1 MRRPIALV
9 ALAALA
15 GLALTA
21 GLVLTGHTAGH
32 DELFGRISGQVQ
44 DWTRGTQS
52 RSAEERYVP
61 GRVLVKFKEFIPDW
75 LAEWRIETYPVLV
88 GFRLPR
94 IKTFILTLTQDTS
107 VEEAVAALR
116 LNPEVE
122 YAEPDYIAS
131 AQLTPNDPFF
141 SYQYALSNTGQ
152 EIHIPGSPL
161 GKLSADIKAAAAW
174 EETTGDQKVIV
185 AVLDTGVDLL
195 HPDLKNKLASSGRD
209 FVNGDFDAS
218 DDHGHG
224 TYIAGIIGA
233 ETDNGLG
240 IAGAAW
246 KCKIL
251 PVKVLDNT
259 ALGEYSKIA
268 LGILYAADNGAK
280 VINLSLGYTEH
291 SATLRDAV
299 KYAFDQGLVL
309 VAGTGNGGGPVE
321 FPAAYD
327 AYCLAAAAT
336 DYNDARPAWSN
347 FGSEVD
353 VAAPGVSIFST
364 VPQGFYG
371 PGSVD
376 YGFASG
382 TSASAAYVSGL
393 AALIISLKPFLTAT
407 QVMDVIRYSADDV
420 NAVAFPGKDEFLG
433 YGRINMEKALVPLLI
448 KKKPGE

>member
-1 MRRPIALV
+1 MRRPVALII
-9 ALAALA
+9 LAALA
-15 GLALTA
+15 GLAMTA
-21 GLVLTGHTAGH
+21 GPDGLLDRV
-32 DELFGRISGQVQ
+32 SGQVQ
-44 DWTRGTQS
+44 DWTRGSQS
-52 RSAEERYVP
+52 RSLPERYVP

-75 LAEWRIETYPVLV
+75 LAEWRIETYAARV

-94 IKTFILTLTQDTS
+94 IKTFVLTLAQDAS
-107 VEEAVAALR
+107 VEETVAALS
-116 LNPEVE
+116 LSPEVE

-131 AQLTPNDPFF
+131 AQLTPNDTFF

-152 EIHIPGSPL
+152 EIHIPGSPR
-161 GKLSADIKAAAAW
+161 GEPSADIKAPTAW
-174 EETTGDQKVIV
+174 EETTGDEKVIV

-195 HPDLKNKLASSGRD
+195 HPDLKNKLAGSGRD

-246 KCKIL
+246 NCKIL
-251 PVKVLDNT
+251 PVKVLDN
-259 ALGEYSKIA
+259 AGLGEYSTIA
-268 LGILYAADNGAK
+268 QGILWAADNGAK

-309 VAGTGNGGGPVE
+309 VAGTGNGGGQVE

-336 DYNDARPAWSN
+336 DYNDTRPAWSN

-393 AALIISLKPFLTAT
+393 AALIISLKPFLTAG

-420 NAVAFPGKDEFLG
+420 NSVDYPGRDEFLG